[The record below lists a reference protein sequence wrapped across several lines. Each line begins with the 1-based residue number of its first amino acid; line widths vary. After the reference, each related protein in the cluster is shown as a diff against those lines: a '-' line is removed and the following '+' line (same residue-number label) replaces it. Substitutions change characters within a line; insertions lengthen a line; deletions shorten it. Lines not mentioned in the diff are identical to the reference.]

1 MLGNSP
7 ILRET
12 LQPSDPKRFDTLALS
27 PYVYRGG
34 HEVFTLHAERVN
46 RLGKDAIS
54 ELSDF
59 GRLRFATGAAKREH
73 NKERQASRQ
82 RRKLSD
88 AVRRRDSPMNVAGGD
103 EANTRE

>member
-34 HEVFTLHAERVN
+34 HVVFALHAARVN

-54 ELSDF
+54 ELSDL
-59 GRLRFATGAAKREH
+59 GRLWFATGA
-73 NKERQASRQ
+73 SRPE
-82 RRKLSD
+82 SD
-88 AVRRRDSPMNVAGGD
+88 EDTARL
-103 EANTRE
+103 TRYVKYVQK